1 MRSFPVRAR
10 GTSWRRGRA
19 PPGVRRPAGAGASL
33 RKGNRSCP
41 EGSPFFPSLF
51 LCLFLFFSF
60 FSLLLFAFFP
70 ISLFSFVFFLFQ
82 GVVFKID
89 LFILTTCFPSIWTS
103 RCVSM
108 EDLDTFELASC
119 RRQRKHTKKAHQES
133 TKRKRFRGKPLRPM
147 EIPCKDNF
155 LGIFLHTPTDIHET
169 REHLSKSTRIIAVAQ
184 NQPLAATDTRGGD
197 VGIQLRGPHAG
208 IKS

>member
-1 MRSFPVRAR
+1 M
-10 GTSWRRGRA
+10 
-19 PPGVRRPAGAGASL
+19 PGAPAGAAAEHRRGCGAL
-33 RKGNRSCP
+33 P
-41 EGSPFFPSLF
+41 ELGRASGRGTDLAQREVLFFPSLF
-51 LCLFLFFSF
+51 LCLFVFFSF

-70 ISLFSFVFFLFQ
+70 ISLFSFVFFFQ

-89 LFILTTCFPSIWTS
+89 IFILTTCFPSIWTS